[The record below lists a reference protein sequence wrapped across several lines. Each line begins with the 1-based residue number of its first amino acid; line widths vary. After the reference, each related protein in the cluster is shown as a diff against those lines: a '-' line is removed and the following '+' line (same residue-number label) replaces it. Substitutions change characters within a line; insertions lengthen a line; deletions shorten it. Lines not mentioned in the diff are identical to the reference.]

1 MTRKASPLLLLI
13 RLLVILNLL
22 LTCIGWVGS
31 QHQMKVAKESADFY
45 SGNKTT
51 DIIRIKQALL
61 RNASYNDNTW
71 TIKLV
76 LEVAPLVLVWL
87 YFANHRSKR

>member
-1 MTRKASPLLLLI
+1 MTKKARPLLLLI
-13 RLLVILNLL
+13 SLLVILNLL
-22 LTCIGWVGS
+22 LTCIGWVSS

-45 SGNKTT
+45 SGDKTI
-51 DIIRIKQALL
+51 DITRIKQTLL

-76 LEVAPLVLVWL
+76 LEVALLVVVWL
-87 YFANHRSKR
+87 YFANHHSKR